1 MNKKLTIDYQP
12 NKSLIIEYGD
22 YEEQKKYAFL
32 ILDWHKKSYSIVLF
46 KGILFWIVWIYVAF
60 LLNIPSLIASIIPF
74 IVLIFLNV
82 LALNLAIYYKL
93 EITPQKVIEKDLKR
107 TKEYLFSDKITM
119 EVDGLEKDKL
129 FGFSIDENFYFT
141 FDTELEQSQ
150 KPIVLKAMIELFNL
164 ELTETKEN
172 KVDKMSWKS
181 SIYQSKN
188 NKIRK

>member
-1 MNKKLTIDYQP
+1 MFKSINNKLTIDYQP

-22 YEEQKKYAFL
+22 YEKQKKYAFL
-32 ILDWHKKSYSIVLF
+32 ILDWHKKSYRVQLF
-46 KGILFWIVWIYVAF
+46 KVILFWIVWICVAF
-60 LLNIPSLIASIIPF
+60 LIKLPPF
-74 IVLIFLNV
+74 IAGLLPFVILFIFYFI
-82 LALNLAIYYKL
+82 AINLTFYYKL

-107 TKEYLFSDKITM
+107 TKEYLFLDKITM

-129 FGFSIDENFYFT
+129 FGFSIDENFYST
-141 FDTELEQSQ
+141 FDTELEQPQ

-172 KVDKMSWKS
+172 KVDKMSWRS

-188 NKIRK
+188 

>member
-22 YEEQKKYAFL
+22 YEEQKKYAFFYKFKRSFVWWIPL
-32 ILDWHKKSYSIVLF
+32 ILYSIGMCFIKITTHNLPIVLLVITLLLSCLCLPFVVLF
-46 KGILFWIVWIYVAF
+46 
-60 LLNIPSLIASIIPF
+60 IANTF
-74 IVLIFLNV
+74 
-82 LALNLAIYYKL
+82 YYKL

-141 FDTELEQSQ
+141 FDMELEQSQ
-150 KPIVLKAMIELFNL
+150 KPVVLKAMIELFNL

-188 NKIRK
+188 NKI